1 MTILHMKG
9 REAPK
14 AKRSTMETLIFGASE
29 MRTWKIPP
37 FQRDV
42 RVNSKVLEVAEELKE
57 NGGVIPGVLTLGR
70 LGTDK
75 TVYLVDG
82 QHRREAFFISELK
95 ECIADVRMCS
105 YTSMAD
111 MADDY
116 VELNG
121 KLVNMRPDDILR
133 GLEESLPELRR
144 VRSTCDYVT
153 YGQVQRTNTAK
164 AVIGMSALLRCW
176 YMSHVE
182 VPSRHAPRATMLAE
196 SLTSEEADKL
206 ILFMQ
211 IARSAWGT
219 DPENYRLWNGL
230 NVTIT
235 MWLWRRVVMNTE
247 RGVKRAVVMTADEF
261 RKCLMSVSA
270 NADYMEWL
278 VGRQIGE
285 RDRAPCYQRL
295 KAIFV
300 KRLAEARGDKGAKL
314 MFPTP
319 TWVGR

>member
-1 MTILHMKG
+1 
-9 REAPK
+9 
-14 AKRSTMETLIFGASE
+14 METLIFGVSE
-29 MRTWKIPP
+29 MRTWKLPG

-42 RVNSKVLEVAEELKE
+42 RVNQKVMEVSEELKE

-75 TVYLVDG
+75 TIYLVDG

-105 YTSMAD
+105 YSSMTD
-111 MADDY
+111 MAEDY

-144 VRSTCDYVT
+144 VRSCCDYVT

-164 AVIGMSALLRCW
+164 AAIGMSALLRCW
-176 YMSHVE
+176 SMSRVD
-182 VPSRHAPRATMLAE
+182 VPSRHSPRATVLAE
-196 SLTSEEADKL
+196 ALDAAEADRL

-211 IARSAWGT
+211 TARSAWSD
-219 DPENYRLWNGL
+219 DPENYRLWNSL
-230 NVTIT
+230 NLTIC
-235 MWLWRRVVMNTE
+235 MWMWRRLVLDKN
-247 RGVKRAVVMTADEF
+247 RGVKKSVVLSAEDF

-270 NADYMEWL
+270 SADYMEWL

-285 RDRAPCYQRL
+285 RDRAPCYGRL

-300 KRLAEARGDKGAKL
+300 KRLSDGRDVKSPKL
-314 MFPTP
+314 MFPQP
-319 TWVGR
+319 SWAAR